1 MLSQT
6 NIPERAEW
14 LADFFVIE
22 LSAEVI
28 DVISNTYMKELVL
41 YWIQYKN
48 SLKYKVSCFR
58 PFSYVYTIN

>member
-14 LADFFVIE
+14 LVDFLVIE
-22 LSAEVI
+22 LSAKVI
-28 DVISNTYMKELVL
+28 DVISDTYMKELVL

-48 SLKYKVSCFR
+48 SLKCKVSCFW
-58 PFSYVYTIN
+58 PFSYDYTID